1 MKYILSIIF
10 YFNCAILQ
18 SADIKIGQK
27 IYSPNRKN
35 YIYLSQTR
43 DCKGGYNS
51 YYNIIYYGRKYRLE
65 NELPRTFKV
74 LWSKDSNTIFTLNH
88 SYKQTIV
95 QVIKY
100 SDDDWKIEA
109 LYPPYKTGYYYWQ
122 TTSLIVHENHIIIE
136 GGYETTQY
144 SKNHKYFLGD
154 YKYNFIEGKIYDFQ
168 SREVTE
174 QKYSSLIK
182 D

>member
-1 MKYILSIIF
+1 MKYILLLITFFNSIILH
-10 YFNCAILQ
+10 AAEIR
-18 SADIKIGQK
+18 IGEK
-27 IYSPNRKN
+27 IYSPNGKN

-43 DCKGGYNS
+43 ECKGGYNS
-51 YYNIIYYGRKYRLE
+51 YYNIIYDERKYRLE

-95 QVIKY
+95 QVINY

-109 LYPPYKTGYYYWQ
+109 LYPPYKTAYYYWH
-122 TTSLIVHENHIIIE
+122 TTSLIVQENHIIIK

-144 SKNHKYFLGD
+144 SKDHKYFLGI